1 MRTAAR
7 VLLCGLLLAALV
19 SVSGCATTLEASTRP
34 RSSADLQAQVFKLQK
49 DTARILALLEQDDD
63 RSSVDAQAA
72 CAEVAARLVE
82 IERRMGAIEEQLLA
96 TQSRIDDA
104 VTEVRTL
111 RRTLPYTFGRAEQA
125 TGPGRPPVPA
135 GSPAPAETG
144 QPATGAPAEGA
155 APETGAGEAAPPALA
170 SPEDRFN
177 AAYADFS
184 RGNYDLALT
193 EFEQALRA
201 DPNGPLAAT
210 CQYFIGETL
219 MAMSRYADAVAAFD
233 QLISAYPDSQRVII
247 ARLKRGIALFESR
260 RTVEAVQALQDLI
273 NEAPDSDEA
282 RIAEEYLRR
291 KGIEAN

>member
-1 MRTAAR
+1 MRPAVR
-7 VLLCGLLLAALV
+7 LLLCGMLLAALV
-19 SVSGCATTLEASTRP
+19 SVWGCATTLEAATTRP
-34 RSSADLQAQVFKLQK
+34 RSSSDLQAQVFKLQK
-49 DTARILALLEQDDD
+49 DTARILALLEEEDG

-111 RRTLPYTFGRAEQA
+111 RRTLPYTFGRAEDTTGA
-125 TGPGRPPVPA
+125 GHPAVPSGGAAPADTRLSTGPRPDEGSPAIEQGGGAPPVP
-135 GSPAPAETG
+135 
-144 QPATGAPAEGA
+144 
-155 APETGAGEAAPPALA
+155 A

-233 QLISAYPDSQRVII
+233 QLISAYPDSQRVLT

-273 NEAPDSDEA
+273 NEEPDSDEA